1 MSPAPQ
7 KTNRPSLWQRLYQ
20 QWFLIGM
27 IAAVVFGSLFPSFGA
42 DGGTLRSDITVDLGI
57 ALVFFLH
64 GVNLPLESLR
74 RGVLA
79 WRVHVVVQGFTY
91 LLFPLLWIAF
101 NAAFNTW
108 IPSNLMLG
116 FCYLAA
122 LPSTIS
128 SSVAMT
134 ALARGDIPVAIF
146 NATLSSLLGIV
157 LTPLLIS
164 WLGHMDANGMSLG
177 ETMLNI
183 AKMLLLPIT
192 VGQLVRPFVGAWF
205 ARFKAYTNNVDR
217 FIILFIV
224 YAAFCNSAQ
233 SGLWQQNGLSL
244 ILITFAGSALFL
256 ALVLWLST
264 FIARRLKFKREQ
276 EIAIVFCGSKKTLAS
291 GVPMAALIFGAHP
304 ALGMIVLPIML
315 YHQLQLFV
323 CSWLAN
329 RYARR
334 LSESSNQ

>member
-1 MSPAPQ
+1 MPSSS
-7 KTNRPSLWQRLYQ
+7 SLWQRLLFIVKG
-20 QWFLIGM
+20 QWFLLGM

-42 DGGTLRSDITVDLGI
+42 DGGALHSEITVDLGI

-79 WRVHVVVQGFTY
+79 WRAHVVVQCLTY
-91 LLFPLLWIAF
+91 ILFPLLWIGF
-101 NAAFNTW
+101 NAAFHKW
-108 IPSNLMLG
+108 IPSNLILG

-122 LPSTIS
+122 LPSTVS

-157 LTPLLIS
+157 LTPLLIG
-164 WLGHMDANGMSLG
+164 WLGAFYLQDVGDANSMSLG

-183 AKMLLLPIT
+183 ARMLLLPI
-192 VGQLVRPFVGAWF
+192 VIGQIVRPFVGQWF
-205 ARFKAYTNNVDR
+205 MRLKPYTNNLDKLV
-217 FIILFIV
+217 ILFIV
-224 YAAFCNSAQ
+224 YAAFCNSAK
-233 SGLWQQNGLSL
+233 SGLWQQNGLRL
-244 ILITFAGSALFL
+244 ILMTIAGTALFL
-256 ALVLWLST
+256 AVVLWFST
-264 FIARRLKFKREQ
+264 IVARKLKFKREQ

-304 ALGMIVLPIML
+304 ALGIIVLPIML

-323 CSWLAN
+323 CSWMAN
-329 RYARR
+329 RYAKRTHG
-334 LSESSNQ
+334 